1 MEQYTSEQA
10 LNGIFSILSTM
21 MEQNEQA
28 RQNQGQSGGL
38 ISSLQSGGA
47 ASAPSQ
53 GGGVGQQIEALAKG
67 IQSIKDNDINEDDI
81 KTVASLISTLGN
93 EISELEFDEVNI
105 QSVKSIAQ
113 ALMTFGSISDSIIE
127 NIESLGNVLTKSRV
141 DNILYFSKAF
151 DIILENIE
159 KNTVL
164 LAGLFNALG
173 GIDDKMRD

>member
-10 LNGIFSILSTM
+10 HNGIFSILSTM
-21 MEQNEQA
+21 MEH
-28 RQNQGQSGGL
+28 
-38 ISSLQSGGA
+38 
-47 ASAPSQ
+47 
-53 GGGVGQQIEALAKG
+53 
-67 IQSIKDNDINEDDI
+67 NDINEDDI

-113 ALMTFGSISDSIIE
+113 ALMTFGSISDSIID

-151 DIILENIE
+151 DVILENIE

-173 GIDDKMRD
+173 GIDATMRD